1 MVLGGKKRFQY
12 KCEIE
17 DTYVFFKDS
26 NFRNNHQ

>member
-12 KCEIE
+12 KCKIE